1 MPITRL
7 RGPFA
12 HRACAAVVV
21 AVLGALVAASAASA
35 HAMLDFS
42 TPSNDDVLDR
52 APAQVVL
59 RFNEPVETAF
69 GSVRVYDGA
78 ARRVDEGGTTRPQSK
93 EVAVRVR
100 SGLPHGTYTVAWRVV
115 SSDSHPVS
123 GAFVFHVG
131 KPGAGAAGVAD
142 QVLDEQSGSRAVDL
156 SFDVVRFPHPSR
168 SSPLSVGGAVALAF
182 ALRLEA
188 PPVREPLWLALAA
201 AGFLLA
207 LASLAGIGLEGAKAS
222 GLGLD
227 AAVRLSL
234 IRDVLDTQFGRI
246 SLARVA
252 LAVVVTAIAALAL
265 RRPRGERQLAWSAS
279 VLGVAIAITP
289 ALSGHAR
296 VAGTLAVASDS
307 GARPGGGGRDRRDSP
322 SSCLRLACAWRSL
335 SPRGRFLASS
345 ELALVSVTALLLA
358 GVVNGFLEV
367 RSWSGLW
374 ETTYGRLLLVKVA
387 LVLPVLALGAFNNRV
402 SVPRLRA
409 GIASALER
417 RRFLRAAAAELTLV
431 VVIVGVTAVLVAEP
445 PAKAQLAVQTGPV
458 SREAIVGPFHLELV
472 VDPARPGP
480 NAIHLFLLD
489 HATGQPPR
497 PTRCASPPRFRP
509 RESARPPAGGTGG
522 PGHVV
527 VTAATFPL
535 VGDWRLRVDVRR
547 GEFDQWSTTLTI
559 PIRKGNLPTR

>member
-1 MPITRL
+1 VPITRL

-156 SFDVVRFPHPSR
+156 SFDVVRFLNFALIL
-168 SSPLSVGGAVALAF
+168 LSVGGAVALAF

-307 GARPGGGGRDRRDSP
+307 VHVLAAAAWIGGLAFLLLALWRVRGDRWAVATR
-322 SSCLRLACAWRSL
+322 AV
-335 SPRGRFLASS
+335 PRFS

-409 GIASALER
+409 GIASVLER

-480 NAIHLFLLD
+480 NEIHLYLLD
-489 HATGQPPR
+489 HHTGQPAEVDEVR
-497 PTRCASPPRFRP
+497 VAASL
-509 RESARPPAGGTGG
+509 PAAGIGPIRLQAVPAG
-522 PGHVV
+522 PGHVAI
-527 VTAATFPL
+527 TAATFPL
-535 VGDWRLRVDVRR
+535 VGEWRLRVDVRN
-547 GEFDQWSTTLTI
+547 GEFDQWSTTFTI
-559 PIRKGNLPTR
+559 PIRRDT